1 MADFNDGVDGK
12 LASRMRKVNPE
23 QFHTL
28 VKMHLSFELDIHTED
43 NDAIT
48 EKARL
53 KKWGLH
59 LSFSRKS
66 KSLVSLEKGTEG
78 VILSE
83 DGINHVMQLI
93 NYLSMEQNIIQEGI
107 FRRTGKLTRQQDL
120 KIAMSQSLSL
130 DLDDGRFS
138 VHDCASVLKG
148 FLAELSEPLLTD
160 LHYPAHCQIAEL
172 CSLDAKTNDGRLLR
186 SLQLLLLLLP
196 CSNRILLK
204 AILTLLNKTA
214 SYEHSNKMNSNTLA
228 TLFTPHLLCPRKLS
242 PEALHINSQNL
253 SCLVAFMIRKGIDLF
268 EIPPK
273 LATDIRAYWMDQERK
288 LLSPKNT
295 DLNESIPDTTST
307 AHTVFSFV
315 DRKLTAKANS
325 TQDTQA
331 ALAQL
336 YAHIQA
342 MPESAKKRRL
352 VKQFNKENGQGTP
365 RHVKHCKTKSLG
377 DSIKKHI
384 FHKRILGHKKFI
396 DINIGCNIARSSSE
410 ENILSTKLEDSL
422 LPARTLL
429 SKSNDELSVENC
441 DIKTNNDLL
450 YDKNTSSNTSS
461 HNNDT
466 QNCKVKRK
474 LCDQSVNE
482 ELTLKDEGS
491 LKEIVEQ
498 SSKVD
503 MSPDASPDLDGDR
516 FSSLKAPVELSS
528 SISLQEIDTMNVLNE
543 QSCNIAHVA
552 TSDSSPI
559 DSNKLTRQFSE
570 PSDIYSA
577 HHCDRSSITNDC
589 ELVQPKSEPTLP
601 FVARP
606 DSQTDNITLPL
617 KTRMLNVETSNE
629 IAPSVEPRTGNACH
643 LSPIVRNRFRNV
655 YAVHTSTPSSLLRRS
670 LVTNDYILTP
680 ITNNDDRSMSPI
692 TQSATKMSK
701 AMQES
706 IMTPRS
712 RKPVMIVS
720 ASNLCNLVTN
730 NCDQQS
736 NVSNSALRG
745 SHFGATNYASILEES
760 QTYSNSAD
768 HALCH
773 VAKDAR
779 RVCDVGCNMLDT
791 LEKHSCGNFSV
802 TKCCTTTTQQS
813 SMSITST
820 FREYLLSRS
829 VLTASP
835 VDLSFTSRTG
845 DFEQS
850 ESDLNILNDE
860 DTLSD
865 SLLHC
870 LDGNQPDTSDTS
882 GIASGSTN
890 SVNNSTEKMSEES
903 SSPRK
908 RGTSLQRNDSKRSAM
923 ENKDA
928 KGHEHLKYRH
938 PQNESASMNSVKMKD
953 IFQQT
958 SF

>member
-12 LASRMRKVNPE
+12 LAFRMRKVNPE

-28 VKMHLSFELDIHTED
+28 VRMHLSFELDLNTED
-43 NDAIT
+43 DGTT

-53 KKWGLH
+53 KKWGL
-59 LSFSRKS
+59 LSFTKKPKS
-66 KSLVSLEKGTEG
+66 SVNLEKGTEG
-78 VILSE
+78 VTLSE
-83 DGINHVMQLI
+83 DGISHVTQLI
-93 NYLSMEQNIIQEGI
+93 DYLSKEQNIVQEGI

-120 KIAMSQSLSL
+120 KMAMSQGVSF

-172 CSLDAKTNDGRLLR
+172 CSLDAKTNDARLLS

-196 CSNRILLK
+196 PPNRILLK
-204 AILTLLNKTA
+204 AILILLNKTA
-214 SYEHSNKMNSNTLA
+214 SYEHSNKMNSDTLA

-253 SCLVAFMIRKGIDLF
+253 SCLVAFMIRKGTELF

-273 LATDIRAYWMDQERK
+273 LATDIRAYWVEQERK
-288 LLSPKNT
+288 LLSPKKT
-295 DLNESIPDTTST
+295 DLNESVPDATGT

-365 RHVKHCKTKSLG
+365 RHVKNCKPKSLG

-384 FHKRILGHKKFI
+384 FQKKILGHKKCV
-396 DINIGCNIARSSSE
+396 DNNIGCNITRSSSE

-422 LPARTLL
+422 LPARMLL
-429 SKSNDELSVENC
+429 SKSNDEFSTENC
-441 DIKTNNDLL
+441 DTTNNDLL
-450 YDKNTSSNTSS
+450 HAKHLSSSVDSFTNETF
-461 HNNDT
+461 T
-466 QNCKVKRK
+466 RCKVKKK
-474 LCDQSVNE
+474 LCNQSTNTKE
-482 ELTLKDEGS
+482 ELDEKNMQHDTKQS
-491 LKEIVEQ
+491 LGL
-498 SSKVD
+498 
-503 MSPDASPDLDGDR
+503 M
-516 FSSLKAPVELSS
+516 ELSWNT
-528 SISLQEIDTMNVLNE
+528 SLQEINVMP
-543 QSCNIAHVA
+543 
-552 TSDSSPI
+552 SDNKLS
-559 DSNKLTRQFSE
+559 DDKLTRQLDE
-570 PSDIYSA
+570 PPDVCSTQNVN
-577 HHCDRSSITNDC
+577 HCDNDSLTNNDELVPHNSESITAT
-589 ELVQPKSEPTLP
+589 P
-601 FVARP
+601 
-606 DSQTDNITLPL
+606 
-617 KTRMLNVETSNE
+617 NVETSPKKICTSNKKSSE
-629 IAPSVEPRTGNACH
+629 TNLNVESRTENACN
-643 LSPIVRNRFRNV
+643 LQSPIVKNRFRNV

-670 LVTNDYILTP
+670 MVTNDYILTP
-680 ITNNDDRSMSPI
+680 ITNNDKSMSPI
-692 TQSATKMSK
+692 TQSATKMTK
-701 AMQES
+701 AMQETM
-706 IMTPRS
+706 MTPRS

-720 ASNLCNLVTN
+720 TSNLCNLVSGN
-730 NCDQQS
+730 NSC
-736 NVSNSALRG
+736 NLRG
-745 SHFGATNYASILEES
+745 PNLDIVGTINCASILEES
-760 QTYSNSAD
+760 QTYNSID
-768 HALCH
+768 
-773 VAKDAR
+773 
-779 RVCDVGCNMLDT
+779 NMLPHVKDVENKENNEVDT
-791 LEKHSCGNFSV
+791 LEKHNCVQSV
-802 TKCCTTTTQQS
+802 ANCCTCTQQS

-850 ESDLNILNDE
+850 ESDLNILND

-865 SLLHC
+865 SLLCC
-870 LDGNQPDTSDTS
+870 LDGNQPESDTS

-890 SVNNSTEKMSEES
+890 NSTEKMEES

-908 RGTSLQRNDSKRSAM
+908 RGTSLQRNDSKRSAR
-923 ENKDA
+923 KDVV
-928 KGHEHLKYRH
+928 KSTSEELKTKPR
-938 PQNESASMNSVKMKD
+938 NESDEINSVNMQD
-953 IFQQT
+953 SFQET

>member
-12 LASRMRKVNPE
+12 LAFRMRKVNPE
-23 QFHTL
+23 QFYTL
-28 VKMHLSFELDIHTED
+28 VRMHLSFELDLNTED
-43 NDAIT
+43 SDGIN

-53 KKWGLH
+53 KKWGL
-59 LSFSRKS
+59 LSFTKKPKS
-66 KSLVSLEKGTEG
+66 SVNLEKGTEG
-78 VILSE
+78 VTLSE
-83 DGINHVMQLI
+83 DSISHVTQLI
-93 NYLSMEQNIIQEGI
+93 DYLSKEHNIVQEGI

-120 KIAMSQSLSL
+120 KTAMSQGVSL

-172 CSLDAKTNDGRLLR
+172 CSLDAKTNDARLLS

-196 CSNRILLK
+196 PSNRILLK
-204 AILTLLNKTA
+204 AILILLNKTA
-214 SYEHSNKMNSNTLA
+214 SYEHSNKMNSVTLA

-253 SCLVAFMIRKGIDLF
+253 SCLVALMIRKGTELF

-273 LATDIRAYWMDQERK
+273 LATDIRAYWLEQERK
-288 LLSPKNT
+288 LLSPKKT
-295 DLNESIPDTTST
+295 DLNESVPDTTGT

-365 RHVKHCKTKSLG
+365 RHVKNCKTKSLG

-384 FHKRILGHKKFI
+384 FQKKILSHKKCA
-396 DINIGCNIARSSSE
+396 DNNIGCNITRSSSE

-422 LPARTLL
+422 LPARMLL
-429 SKSNDELSVENC
+429 SKSNDEFSTENC
-441 DIKTNNDLL
+441 DTTNNDLL
-450 YDKNTSSNTSS
+450 HIK
-461 HNNDT
+461 H
-466 QNCKVKRK
+466 
-474 LCDQSVNE
+474 
-482 ELTLKDEGS
+482 
-491 LKEIVEQ
+491 
-498 SSKVD
+498 
-503 MSPDASPDLDGDR
+503 M
-516 FSSLKAPVELSS
+516 SS
-528 SISLQEIDTMNVLNE
+528 SIDSFKNETFTSCKMKKKLCNQSTNTREELDEKNLQNDAKQSLGLMEHGSCTSLQEINVMPSDNNLSDT
-543 QSCNIAHVA
+543 A
-552 TSDSSPI
+552 
-559 DSNKLTRQFSE
+559 KLTRQLDE
-570 PSDIYSA
+570 PPDVCSPQDVN
-577 HHCDRSSITNDC
+577 HCDNSLTNNDKLVSLDSESILAFTATPNIETFPKKTCASSIKSC
-589 ELVQPKSEPTLP
+589 ET
-601 FVARP
+601 
-606 DSQTDNITLPL
+606 
-617 KTRMLNVETSNE
+617 LNVE
-629 IAPSVEPRTGNACH
+629 PRIENACN
-643 LSPIVRNRFRNV
+643 LQSPIVRNRFRNV

-670 LVTNDYILTP
+670 MVTNDYILTP
-680 ITNNDDRSMSPI
+680 ITNNDKSMSPI
-692 TQSATKMSK
+692 TQSATKMTK
-701 AMQES
+701 AMQETM
-706 IMTPRS
+706 MTPRS

-720 ASNLCNLVTN
+720 TSNLCNLVTGN
-730 NCDQQS
+730 NSC
-736 NVSNSALRG
+736 NLRG
-745 SHFGATNYASILEES
+745 SNLDMISTINCASILEES
-760 QTYSNSAD
+760 QTYNSMENILP
-768 HALCH
+768 HI
-773 VAKDAR
+773 KD
-779 RVCDVGCNMLDT
+779 VENKENNEIDT
-791 LEKHSCGNFSV
+791 LEKHNCVQSV
-802 TKCCTTTTQQS
+802 ANCCTCTQQS

-850 ESDLNILNDE
+850 ESDLNILNN

-865 SLLHC
+865 SLLCC
-870 LDGNQPDTSDTS
+870 LDGNQPESDTS

-890 SVNNSTEKMSEES
+890 NSTEKMEEES

-908 RGTSLQRNDSKRSAM
+908 RGTSLQRNDSKRSTR
-923 ENKDA
+923 KDA
-928 KGHEHLKYRH
+928 VKGTTSEELKNR
-938 PQNESASMNSVKMKD
+938 PRNESDEINSVKMQD
-953 IFQQT
+953 SFQET